1 MSGEGPEELWFQWLI
16 QVFRHYPRYFRVLWG
31 SGNFLHFWMDVS
43 SMTKHGG
50 GGGPAFRGILIERSK
65 DNVGNLNKLHHI
77 QTHPL
82 DIMNSEKTKK
92 RKENSATEPEQ

>member
-1 MSGEGPEELWFQWLI
+1 MGVAGAELF
-16 QVFRHYPRYFRVLWG
+16 VE
-31 SGNFLHFWMDVS
+31 FLF
-43 SMTKHGG
+43 
-50 GGGPAFRGILIERSK
+50 IERSK
-65 DNVGNLNKLHHI
+65 ENGGNLNELHHI